1 MPETVGREDGEWFSG
16 YRLLVLLD
24 KMNSGD
30 WLRNTMK
37 VLALPERCT
46 SVINLA
52 MYFFEKVNLNLYF
65 YMQLVG
71 ASQVALVVKNPPANA
86 GHPRHRVFDPWVR
99 KIPWR
104 RAWQP
109 ASVFLPGESHGQR
122 SLAGCS
128 PWVSM
133 SRTRLGRH
141 ARGLLM

>member
-1 MPETVGREDGEWFSG
+1 MGREDGEWFSG

-65 YMQLVG
+65 YLTK
-71 ASQVALVVKNPPANA
+71 LY
-86 GHPRHRVFDPWVR
+86 FYLTE
-99 KIPWR
+99 
-104 RAWQP
+104 
-109 ASVFLPGESHGQR
+109 LPGDSH
-122 SLAGCS
+122 A
-128 PWVSM
+128 P
-133 SRTRLGRH
+133 
-141 ARGLLM
+141 